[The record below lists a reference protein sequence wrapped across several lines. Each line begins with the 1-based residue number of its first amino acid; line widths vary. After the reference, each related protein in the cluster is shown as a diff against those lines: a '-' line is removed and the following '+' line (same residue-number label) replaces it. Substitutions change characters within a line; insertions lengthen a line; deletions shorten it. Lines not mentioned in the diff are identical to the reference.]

1 MEDAMAD
8 KTTDTEAKALAERL
22 KDTREYLGLSQ
33 QFVSEQTG
41 IPRSAISDIER
52 GVRRVES
59 LELKKL
65 SRIYRYPVEYFL
77 GGDDAETDSSVA
89 DAGTVQAL
97 ARAAGDLTKDDQ
109 EEVLRFANFLKHY
122 GRSRES
128 S

>member
-1 MEDAMAD
+1 MSEKASSDA
-8 KTTDTEAKALAERL
+8 EAKALAGRL

-65 SRIYRYPVEYFL
+65 SRLYRYPVEYFL
-77 GGDDAETDSSVA
+77 GGEPDAA
-89 DAGTVQAL
+89 DAADTGTLQAL
-97 ARAAGDLTKDDQ
+97 ARAAGDLTEEDQ
-109 EEVLRFANFLKHY
+109 EEVIRFATFLKHY

-128 S
+128 N